1 MARSR
6 AAGDSSDNSEG
17 AIPVDGLRWAAG
29 SSKASSES
37 VVADGECSGLSGINS
52 AFKVPCWDQLH
63 NPIFITAMPVYAN
76 SPLQTPK

>member
-6 AAGDSSDNSEG
+6 AAGDRSDISEV

-37 VVADGECSGLSGINS
+37 VVTDGECSELWGISS
-52 AFKVPCWDQLH
+52 AFKVPCWDQFCS
-63 NPIFITAMPVYAN
+63 PI
-76 SPLQTPK
+76 L